1 MATISKLPSGKFRA
15 QIRRQGI
22 YKARTFS
29 RKLDAQVWSSQLEK
43 SIESGRGVG
52 VMQAPTGM
60 TLADLIDA
68 YLNQVRVTYVT
79 DKALQAFSRASGGV
93 AVRQL
98 TSFHIQQWI
107 DHRRREGVSGAT
119 IARNLGLISS
129 MLRWAKFVKHID
141 IDEDL
146 ARNARRA
153 LAVSGISVTGHERD
167 RLPTATEIARLRIH
181 FREEAKTSF
190 PMETLMD
197 FAIASAMRVGE
208 ICSITFED
216 VRWDEMSVMIRD
228 RKDPKQKIGNNQV
241 VPLLPD
247 AMKIVLDRRELLGGT
262 GRIFPYRS
270 AAVSERWFH
279 SCKACGIEDLHFHD
293 LRHAAITNLFKFGL
307 GIPEVALISGH
318 RSWRQ
323 LKRYTQLGAGDVLA
337 RFQVLQGG

>member
-29 RKLDAQVWSSQLEK
+29 RKLDAQAWSSELEK

-60 TLADLIDA
+60 TLADLIEA
-68 YLNQVRVTYVT
+68 YLTQVGVTNAT
-79 DKALQAFSRASGGV
+79 DKTLLAFSRVIGGV
-93 AVRQL
+93 SIRQL
-98 TSFHIQQWI
+98 TSFHMQQWV
-107 DHRRREGVSGAT
+107 DHRRRQGVSGAT
-119 IARNLGLISS
+119 IARNLGMISS
-129 MLRWAKFVKHID
+129 LLRWAKFIKHIE

-153 LAVSGISVTGHERD
+153 LAASRISVTGHERD
-167 RLPTATEIARLRIH
+167 RLPSATEIDRLRKY
-181 FREEAKTSF
+181 FREEIRSSL
-190 PMETLMD
+190 PMEEVMD

-208 ICSITFED
+208 ICAITFED

-247 AMKIVLDRRELLGGT
+247 ALKIVSGRRERLGGS
-262 GRIFPYRS
+262 GRIFPHRS
-270 AAVSERWFH
+270 PAISERWF
-279 SCKACGIEDLHFHD
+279 SACKACKIEDLHFHD
-293 LRHAAITNLFKFGL
+293 LRHAAITNLFKYGL

-337 RFQVLQGG
+337 RFKVLQGG

>member
-1 MATISKLPSGKFRA
+1 
-15 QIRRQGI
+15 
-22 YKARTFS
+22 
-29 RKLDAQVWSSQLEK
+29 
-43 SIESGRGVG
+43 
-52 VMQAPTGM
+52 M
-60 TLADLIDA
+60 TLANLIEA
-68 YLNQVRVTYVT
+68 YLTQVHVTNST
-79 DKALQAFSRASGGV
+79 DKVLQAFSRVSGNV

-98 TSFHIQQWI
+98 TSFHMQQWV

-119 IARNLGLISS
+119 IARNLGMISS
-129 MLRWAKFVKHID
+129 MLRWAKFIKHID

-153 LAVSGISVTGHERD
+153 LAASRVSVTGRERD
-167 RLPTATEIARLRIH
+167 RLPSAAEIARLRTH
-181 FREEAKTSF
+181 FREEARTSV

-208 ICSITFED
+208 ICAITFED

-247 AMKIVLDRRELLGGT
+247 AMKIVRERRELLGDS

-270 AAVSERWFH
+270 ALVSERWFH
-279 SCKACGIEDLHFHD
+279 ACKACKIEDLHFHD

-337 RFQVLQGG
+337 RFKMLQGG

>member
-22 YKARTFS
+22 YKARTFA
-29 RKLDAQVWSSQLEK
+29 RKLDAQAWSSELEK
-43 SIESGRGVG
+43 SIETGRGVG
-52 VMQAPTGM
+52 IMQAPTGM
-60 TLADLIDA
+60 TLADLIEA
-68 YLNQVRVTYVT
+68 YLTQVRVTNT
-79 DKALQAFSRASGGV
+79 TNKALLAFSRVVGGV
-93 AVRQL
+93 SIRQL
-98 TSFHIQQWI
+98 TSFHMQQWV

-119 IARNLGLISS
+119 IARNLGMISS
-129 MLRWAKFVKHID
+129 LLRWAKFIKHIE

-153 LAVSGISVTGHERD
+153 LAASRISVTGRERD
-167 RLPTATEIARLRIH
+167 RLPTPTEIDRLRRH
-181 FREEAKTSF
+181 FREDSRTSL
-190 PMETLMD
+190 PMEEVMD

-208 ICSITFED
+208 ICAIRFDD

-228 RKDPKQKIGNNQV
+228 RKDPKQKIGNNQI

-247 AMKIVLDRRELLGGT
+247 AMKIVVHRREQLGGS

-270 AAVSERWFH
+270 AAISECWFT
-279 SCKACGIEDLHFHD
+279 SCKACKIEDLHFHD
-293 LRHAAITNLFKFGL
+293 LRHAAITNLFRFGF

-337 RFQVLQGG
+337 RFKALQGG